1 MSTRPKTI
9 ESTQDAAGCSLPA
22 SSCSPFL
29 DLRLSDCMELMAQ
42 YPDKHF
48 DLAIVDPPYGINVG
62 KMNLGI
68 GKGKACP
75 KIENRK
81 WKPKSWDDA
90 PPDQAYFD
98 ELFRVSKRQVIWGGN
113 YFTLPPSQYFA
124 IWDKGDGMRGRSFAE
139 GEFAWVSDGG
149 TRIKTI
155 NPVDKDRI
163 HPTQKPVKL
172 YEWLLANYAKPGMRV
187 LDTHLGSGS
196 IAIACHYAGHHLTA
210 CEIDAEYYAQAVERI
225 DRETAQRDFF
235 SENAKDSR
243 VMKTTNEEQE
253 TK

>member
-1 MSTRPKTI
+1 MSGTDFI
-9 ESTQDAAGCSLPA
+9 LTQDIAAHGGCPSAPCCG
-22 SSCSPFL
+22 SL
-29 DLRLSDCMELMAQ
+29 DLRLGDCMDVMKAF
-42 YPDKHF
+42 PDGHF
-48 DLAIVDPPYGINVG
+48 DLAVVDPPYGINVG

-113 YFTLPPSQYFA
+113 YFVLPPSQYFA
-124 IWDKGDGMRGRSFAE
+124 IWDKGAGMRGRSFAE

-155 NPVDKDRI
+155 SPVDKERI
-163 HPTQKPVKL
+163 HPTQKPVEL
-172 YEWLLANYAKPGMRV
+172 YDWLLTHYAKPGQRV

-196 IAIACHYAGHHLTA
+196 HAIAAHYAGVHLTA
-210 CEIDAEYYAQAVERI
+210 CEIDAEYFEAATARI
-225 DRETAQRDFF
+225 KRETAQVELF
-235 SENAKDSR
+235 SHLNA
-243 VMKTTNEEQE
+243 EL
-253 TK
+253 